1 MPSLRNRRSWKTRGF
16 TLIELLVVIAI
27 IAILIALLLPAVQQ
41 AREAARRTQCKNN
54 LKQFGLALHNYH
66 DTYNSFPRMVQGP
79 QIEGTDGAGW
89 RSYSAHAMILPYI
102 EQANLYSVVSDA
114 IQQNR
119 RACCDG
125 TAGADSNAPW
135 SLNTKRLPAFLC
147 PSDSPPANFGA
158 WNNYAVCQG
167 SNKGWAIALN
177 DQNGIFNRSA
187 IVNISGITDGTSNTI
202 AVAEIIT
209 TNQGGAPGSV
219 TNLALVRDGNG
230 VAGGN
235 AAPDSYPSLT
245 KATVDAY
252 GTACA
257 AIAGINGNQVGE
269 GWYRGQPGRTAF
281 NTLLNPNSKF
291 PNCTFH
297 CAGCNYD
304 GRGMHGA
311 RSKHTGG
318 VQALLGDGS
327 VRFLSENID
336 WDTYQR
342 LGGRNDGLTVGEF

>member
-1 MPSLRNRRSWKTRGF
+1 MRSLDVSRSWKTRGF

-66 DTYNSFPRMVQGP
+66 DTYGQFPRMVQGP
-79 QIEGTDGAGW
+79 SVEGNDGAGW
-89 RSYSAHAMILPYI
+89 RSYSAHAMLLPYM
-102 EQANLYSVVSDA
+102 EQANLYSVLSDA

-125 TAGADSNAPW
+125 ANAADTNAPW
-135 SLNTKRLPAFLC
+135 LLDGKKLTAFLC
-147 PSDSPPANFGA
+147 PSDSPPSNLQA

-167 SNKGWAIALN
+167 SNKGWAIAGN
-177 DQNGIFNRSA
+177 AQNGMFNRTE
-187 IVNISGITDGTSNTI
+187 IVNISGISDGTSNTI

-209 TNQGGAPGSV
+209 TDQGGAPGSV
-219 TNLALVRDGNG
+219 TDLARVRDGNG

-235 AAPDSYPSLT
+235 ATPDSYPTLT

-257 AIAGINGNQVGE
+257 AIAAINGNRVGE
-269 GWYRGQPGRTAF
+269 RWFRGQPGRTAF
-281 NTLLNPNSKF
+281 NTLLTPNSKF

-297 CAGCNYD
+297 CGGCNYD
-304 GRGMHGA
+304 GRGLHGA

-318 VQALLGDGS
+318 VQALLGDGA

-336 WDTYQR
+336 WETYQR
-342 LGGRNDGLTVGEF
+342 LGARNDGLVVGEF